1 MMSSLTADK
10 AGRLQDF
17 FFLLFFAPQIGEGV
31 DDDAE
36 DEVEDDDD
44 DHEEE
49 QQVVDHP
56 GCEQRLLG
64 KEEDTCMLIL
74 QERKMS
80 ASCCQKLDQ
89 RNAWFIWF
97 ERLMS

>member
-1 MMSSLTADK
+1 MSSLTADE

-56 GCEQRLLG
+56 GCKQGLLG
-64 KEEDTCMLIL
+64 KEEDTRIANPEGEEGEVC
-74 QERKMS
+74 
-80 ASCCQKLDQ
+80 KLLPQ
-89 RNAWFIWF
+89 A
-97 ERLMS
+97 RLEKYVAHLA